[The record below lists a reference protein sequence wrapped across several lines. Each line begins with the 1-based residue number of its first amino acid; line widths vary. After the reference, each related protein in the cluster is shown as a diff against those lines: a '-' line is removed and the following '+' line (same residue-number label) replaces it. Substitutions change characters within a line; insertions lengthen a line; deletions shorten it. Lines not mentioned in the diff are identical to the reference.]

1 MTAASIL
8 FAIAA
13 VVAVLSFTTAAII
26 WSAHSVDAPAASC
39 GTLREPANPVELT
52 RVGAPLVANDPAPE
66 IEAALAE
73 QRCDRAREQVAF
85 AHRTALAAGG
95 LAGVTAVGALVAG
108 RREEAHVRAELAVHE
123 QRLDMIGGLEGHAV
137 PGRHDPFSDA
147 CAARGLREP
156 GRLGDARG

>member
-8 FAIAA
+8 FVIAA
-13 VVAVLSFTTAAII
+13 AVAALSLTTAAII
-26 WSAHSVDAPAASC
+26 WSAHPVDAPAASC
-39 GTLREPANPVELT
+39 GTLREPANPVVLT
-52 RVGAPLVANDPAPE
+52 RAGAPLVADDPAPE

-73 QRCDRAREQVAF
+73 QRCDRARDQVAF

-95 LAGVTAVGALVAG
+95 MAGVTAIGALVAG
-108 RREEAHVRAELAVHE
+108 RREEAHLRAELAVHE
-123 QRLDMIGGLEGHAV
+123 HRLEASGGLDGHAV
-137 PGRHDPFSDA
+137 PGRHDPFHEA